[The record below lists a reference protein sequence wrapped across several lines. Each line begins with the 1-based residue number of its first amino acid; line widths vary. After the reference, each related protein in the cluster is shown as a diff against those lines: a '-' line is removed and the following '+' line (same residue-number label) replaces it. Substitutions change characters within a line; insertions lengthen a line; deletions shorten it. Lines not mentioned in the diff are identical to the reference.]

1 MKVLILNSGM
11 GSRMGDATKS
21 SPKCLSMIS
30 DNVTILSNQLDML
43 IKHGLNNIVIT
54 TGAHSEVLK
63 KYIKEKYPDLKVT
76 FVHNLLFS
84 STNYIYSIYLARNE
98 LDDDIVLM
106 HGDLV
111 FSDEVLE
118 GVLNQAQS
126 CVVVDSTIELPEKD
140 FKAVIK
146 NGRVSMIGID
156 FFNNAYACQPLYK
169 LNKKDWRIWLNSI
182 SDLCESGNTGV
193 YAENA
198 LNQVTAQTNI
208 IPYDIR
214 GKLCQEVDTLSDLDA
229 VKKLM

>member
-1 MKVLILNSGM
+1 M
-11 GSRMGDATKS
+11 
-21 SPKCLSMIS
+21 
-30 DNVTILSNQLDML
+30 
-43 IKHGLNNIVIT
+43 
-54 TGAHSEVLK
+54 LK

-156 FFNNAYACQPLYK
+156 LIMRMLVNRYTSLIK
-169 LNKKDWRIWLNSI
+169 RIGRYGS
-182 SDLCESGNTGV
+182 
-193 YAENA
+193 
-198 LNQVTAQTNI
+198 
-208 IPYDIR
+208 IPYRIY
-214 GKLCQEVDTLSDLDA
+214 
-229 VKKLM
+229 VKAEILGFMQRTH